1 MASNIPIVSPAIA
14 NSVPV
19 APLYANSVPNAPQGG
34 GGRRVAVFGGILV
47 LMLIAVGIYL
57 MQRSSTT
64 SVPRLKKRVSRLT
77 PKAAEKEQSVLAAMV
92 DKQGLTIE
100 EAKAERDAIV
110 NLVNE
115 NAGGECIFSHP
126 MAGGTCPRNFS
137 LDTDLG
143 CCMPEGSPMPST
155 ADVMRDLALDLV
167 KSIIIDELIEELI
180 LRSIQLLQ
188 RLLMAKLIALAIK
201 TGSKMLMKLATMAM
215 AGPVGWALMAFDM
228 LSMALDFLDPKG
240 YDMFSANSVLQRKA
254 EIGAYTQWTYT
265 SLDKRSWPVMI
276 SMEQIWPTVYE
287 NFITPALMEKYELP
301 AFALLLDEYGS
312 RETLSALVEA
322 ADGSFGKAFEPHM
335 DAVQGKNPAERDELI
350 ISALRDGINENEQE
364 DVMLIP
370 AMSLPDR
377 IGITITQKKCEKW
390 NKQNLPAWLQFL
402 NNLTGTETN
411 KYVSK
416 TGKLVPN
423 EDADGNPLPPA
434 PFANWTDWCYVPDE
448 ERMITETWSEGEP
461 PMKKVKLKD
470 LKEVKANNPSGADV
484 WCALDSSEMSSCF
497 AMCTGKKERE
507 SDLGKEDF
515 VSDPSKFGVHWKN
528 GECIYTKK
536 YCESVNLE
544 FKNND
549 CKMYAGQGAAEAIF
563 GATITREFVDW
574 GNDIGECATK
584 PSLGACTNAIAGP
597 VLKNYSKMVSETG
610 KNIGGCFEGNAVDCG
625 QILTDGPTAVPGKL
639 LSGFGHGLAGM
650 SALGG
655 DYTAALTASFT
666 FVGDVG
672 DMIADPLDALMHP
685 AATAGALMRGPLMV
699 WDGAAAAISHIPVIG
714 GPVASVITGIT
725 GLGYQAIDNALD
737 VEDMSLANNWY
748 CPHCLLAKVAW
759 AGFRAIFKVGD
770 APKKPEDWAREL
782 KASCKA
788 DRDTC
793 RMKWG
798 GNLNTQGGVY
808 CAAMDGYC
816 EKITMSNY
824 KTAKWGKPDV
834 EENRGDEYIFDEND
848 PRG

>member
-14 NSVPV
+14 NSVPI
-19 APLYANSVPNAPQGG
+19 APLYANSVPNTPQGG

-64 SVPRLKKRVSRLT
+64 PVARLKKRVSRLT

-110 NLVNE
+110 NQVNAM
-115 NAGGECIFSHP
+115 AGGECIFSHP

-155 ADVMRDLALDLV
+155 ADIMRDLALDLV

-180 LRSIQLLQ
+180 LRGIQLMQKIL
-188 RLLMAKLIALAIK
+188 AKCIAMAIK
-201 TGSKMLMKLATMAM
+201 AGSQMLMKLATMAM

-228 LSMALDFLDPKG
+228 LSMAIDFLDPKG

-254 EIGAYTQWTYT
+254 EVGAYTQWTYT

-287 NFITPALMEKYELP
+287 KFINPALMEKYELP

-312 RETLSALVEA
+312 NEALSALIEA
-322 ADGSFGKAFEPHM
+322 ADGSFGKAFEPHL
-335 DAVQGKNPAERDELI
+335 DAIQGKNPAERDELI
-350 ISALRDGINENEQE
+350 ISALRDGINESEQE

-377 IGITITQKKCEKW
+377 IGITITQKKCESW

-423 EDADGNPLPPA
+423 EDADGNPLPPP
-434 PFANWTDWCYVPDE
+434 PFANWTDWCYVPDK
-448 ERMITETWSEGEP
+448 ERMETEAWTEGEP

-484 WCALDSSEMSSCF
+484 WCALDSTDMSSCF

-515 VSDPSKFGVHWKN
+515 VSDPSKFGVRWEN

-536 YCESVNLE
+536 YCESINLE

-563 GATITREFVDW
+563 GATITREFINW
-574 GNDIGECATK
+574 GNDISKCATN
-584 PSLGACTNAIAGP
+584 PSLGVCTNAIGGP
-597 VLKNYSKMVSETG
+597 ILTNTAKLVSETG
-610 KNIGGCFEGNAVDCG
+610 KNIGGCFEGNSEDCG
-625 QILTDGPTAVPGKL
+625 QILTEGGIAVPGKL

-655 DYTAALTASFT
+655 DYTEALTASFT
-666 FVGDVG
+666 YIGDVG
-672 DMIADPLDALMHP
+672 DMMADPLKTLLNP
-685 AATAGALMRGPLMV
+685 AATAGVFLRAPLAIV
-699 WDGAAAAISHIPVIG
+699 DGAAAAISHIPGIG
-714 GPVASVITGIT
+714 EPIASVMTGATRIM
-725 GLGYQAIDNALD
+725 GGAYDKALD
-737 VEDMSLANNWY
+737 VEDLSIENNWF
-748 CPHCLLAKVAW
+748 CPACLLLKVAW

-770 APKKPEDWAREL
+770 KPKTPLEWATEL
-782 KASCKA
+782 KESCKS
-788 DRDTC
+788 DRQAC

-824 KTAKWGKPDV
+824 TTARWGKPDV